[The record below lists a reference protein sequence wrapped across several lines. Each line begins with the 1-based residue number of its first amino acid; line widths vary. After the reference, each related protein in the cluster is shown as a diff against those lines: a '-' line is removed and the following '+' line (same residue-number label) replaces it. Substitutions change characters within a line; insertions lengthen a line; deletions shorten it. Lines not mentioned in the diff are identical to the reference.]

1 MKNLKNSTKEVYIK
15 PECETINTET
25 EGLICTSGDKVNV
38 SNTKINDYED
48 GGSYNI
54 SVF

>member
-1 MKNLKNSTKEVYIK
+1 MKNLKNSTKEIYIK
-15 PECETINTET
+15 PECEIVNTEN

-48 GGSYNI
+48 GGSCDI